1 MSRAENRHHRQRVI
15 KNRVRN
21 LKAKWSWSSNLEG
34 EKEWLLKT
42 ACGKDNPFT
51 RCSCEM
57 CSNSNT
63 ERAENKRER
72 KLAKHRIKKE
82 ED

>member
-15 KNRVRN
+15 KKRI
-21 LKAKWSWSSNLEG
+21 KEIKITWPSSCSICG
-34 EKEWLLKT
+34 PEWIIKQ
-42 ACGKDNPFT
+42 ARQKDNPFT

-57 CSNSNT
+57 CTNKMR
-63 ERAENKRER
+63 ERAENKKER
-72 KLAKHRIKKE
+72 KLAKQVIKE

>member
-15 KNRVRN
+15 KNRVKN
-21 LKAKWSWSSNLEG
+21 IKAKWSLSSKDNE
-34 EKEWLLKT
+34 EWVLKT

-57 CSNSNT
+57 CSNSSF
-63 ERAENKRER
+63 ERAGNKRER
-72 KLAKHRIKKE
+72 KLAKHKIKKD